1 MELRINIKLRL
12 KLSKT
17 ATVTKEILKQVYGE
31 KELSRS
37 RILNGLAF
45 FWDGQDSV
53 EDDVHYER
61 PRSVSMRETAGKV
74 RELVPMN

>member
-31 KELSRS
+31 EELSRS

-45 FWDGQDSV
+45 FGMAKI
-53 EDDVHYER
+53 
-61 PRSVSMRETAGKV
+61 VSKMTCTMNV
-74 RELVPMN
+74 RVP